1 MKRAEKLIIQQPR
14 GTLMPYAE
22 GRIFNDADSHV
33 METQDWLIA
42 HADPDIRP
50 KLLPLAIGSGGKM
63 VEKAIAK
70 AVGRSKDPSAVAEAE
85 ANLMLRKGWEALGAF
100 DPDERRRALDLL
112 GFNQQLVFS
121 TFAIT
126 HFWGEFEQVRA
137 TPEVLY
143 GGTRAHNRAMAEFCR
158 GDKRL
163 LGVGFVPLD
172 IPELA
177 EKEIVEAVRLG
188 CAAIHIPS
196 LPPGKKSPSHPDF
209 NGVWAR
215 LQDAGVPFMLHV
227 GGGGRPIPRAFHNN
241 DRPTTDFLGG
251 GENIR
256 SKDFMALHMMPE
268 IFLSTLVLDGIFEQ
282 FPRLRGGC
290 IEQGAMWVVPWL
302 KRLDIAQQTFVAT
315 ESQLRLPLKASDYVR
330 RNLRFTP
337 YPHEPVGWIVEQ
349 AGDELCMFSS
359 DYPHIEGG
367 RNPLKRFAQS
377 TPNLTDA
384 QKERFYATN
393 FSEMMSASAA

>member
-1 MKRAEKLIIQQPR
+1 
-14 GTLMPYAE
+14 
-22 GRIFNDADSHV
+22 
-33 METQDWLIA
+33 
-42 HADPDIRP
+42 
-50 KLLPLAIGSGGKM
+50 M
-63 VEKAIAK
+63 VEKAIAHADERHK
-70 AVGRSKDPSAVAEAE
+70 NPAAVADAE
-85 ANLMLRKGWEALGAF
+85 KNLMLRKGWEALGAF

-112 GFNQQLVFS
+112 GFRSQLVFT

-126 HFWGEFEQVRA
+126 HFWGEFEQVRS

-143 GGTRAHNRAMAEFCR
+143 GGARAHNRAIADFCR

-163 LGVGFVPLD
+163 LAVGFVPLD

-177 EKEIVEAVRLG
+177 EKEIDEAIKLG

-196 LPPGKKSPSHPDF
+196 LPPAKKSPTHPDF

-215 LQDAGVPFMLHV
+215 LQDADVPFMLHV
-227 GGGGRPIPRAFHNN
+227 GGGGRSIPRAFHNN
-241 DRPTTDFLGG
+241 DRPVTDFLGG

-256 SKDFMALHMMPE
+256 SKDFMAIHMMPE
-268 IFLSTLVLDGIFEQ
+268 IFLSTMVLDGIFEQ

-290 IEQGAMWVVPWL
+290 IEQGAMWIVPWL
-302 KRLDIAQQTFVAT
+302 RRLDISQETFVKS
-315 ESQLRLPLKASDYVR
+315 EKYLSLPMKASDYVR

-349 AGDELCMFSS
+349 AGPELCMFSS

-367 RNPLKRFAQS
+367 RNPLKRFELS
-377 TPNLTDA
+377 TPNLSEA
-384 QKERFYATN
+384 AKEKFYATN
-393 FSEMMSASAA
+393 YSDMMGSRAG

>member
-1 MKRAEKLIIQQPR
+1 
-14 GTLMPYAE
+14 MPYAE

-33 METQDWLIA
+33 METRDWLIA

-50 KLLPLAIGSGGKM
+50 KLHPLAIGSGGKM
-63 VEKAIAK
+63 VEKAVAH
-70 AVGRSKDPSAVAEAE
+70 AEDRRRDPSAVADAE
-85 ANLMLRKGWEALGAF
+85 QNLMVRKGWEALGAF

-112 GFNQQLVFS
+112 GFHSQLVFT

-126 HFWGEFEQVRA
+126 HFWGEFEQVRS

-143 GGTRAHNRAMAEFCR
+143 GGTRAHNRAIADFCR

-163 LGVGFVPLD
+163 LAVGFVPLD

-177 EKEIVEAVRLG
+177 EKEIDEAVRLG

-215 LQDAGVPFMLHV
+215 LQDADVPFMLHV
-227 GGGGRPIPRAFHNN
+227 GGGGRMIPRAFHNN
-241 DRPTTDFLGG
+241 DRPVTDFLGG

-256 SKDFMALHMMPE
+256 SKDFMAIHSMPE

-290 IEQGAMWVVPWL
+290 IEQGAMWLVTWL
-302 KRLDIAQQTFVAT
+302 RRLDIAQETFVKS
-315 ESQLRLPLKASDYVR
+315 EKYLSLPMKASDYVR

-337 YPHEPVGWIVEQ
+337 FPHEPVGWIVEQ
-349 AGDELCMFSS
+349 AGDGLCMFSS

-367 RNPLKRFAQS
+367 RNPLKRFELS
-377 TPNLTDA
+377 TPNLSEA
-384 QKERFYATN
+384 AKEKFYATN
-393 FSEMMSASAA
+393 YAEMMGLRAAA